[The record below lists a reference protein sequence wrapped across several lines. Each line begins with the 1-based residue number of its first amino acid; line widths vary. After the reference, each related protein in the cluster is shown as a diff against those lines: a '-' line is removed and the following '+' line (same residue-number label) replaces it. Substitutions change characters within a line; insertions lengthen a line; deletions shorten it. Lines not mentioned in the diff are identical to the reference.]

1 LNWTIIV
8 NVERQLVSFIDQHA
22 RWTEIA
28 GVDNSGRTRKTWV
41 DVAGVDN
48 EGACGMGIDIAEV
61 DRKGG

>member
-1 LNWTIIV
+1 
-8 NVERQLVSFIDQHA
+8 
-22 RWTEIA
+22 
-28 GVDNSGRTRKTWV
+28 V